1 MKTKNLT
8 KTAIFM
14 ALTTITTMVV
24 NIPIPATGGYVNL
37 SDSTVLL
44 SALLLPFPYN
54 LVAAGLGPMLAD
66 LILGYSVYA
75 PATLIIKAVEAYL
88 AYLIFKKFSSKAFV
102 AFVVASFSMPL
113 GYFIYETFL
122 YNSNTALAALVP
134 NIIQG
139 LVGALVASL
148 LYGPIKKNIKALQ

>member
-1 MKTKNLT
+1 MQTKNLT

-37 SDSTVLL
+37 SDATVLL
-44 SALLLPFPYN
+44 GALLLPFPYN
-54 LVAAGLGPMLAD
+54 LISGGLGPMLAD

-75 PATLIIKAVEAYL
+75 PATLVIKAVEAYL
-88 AYLIFKKFSSKAFV
+88 AYLLFKKFSTKPFIAFFI
-102 AFVVASFSMPL
+102 ACLSMPL

-122 YNSNTALAALVP
+122 YNANTALGAVIP

-148 LYGPIKKNIKALQ
+148 IYIPIKKNVKSIK